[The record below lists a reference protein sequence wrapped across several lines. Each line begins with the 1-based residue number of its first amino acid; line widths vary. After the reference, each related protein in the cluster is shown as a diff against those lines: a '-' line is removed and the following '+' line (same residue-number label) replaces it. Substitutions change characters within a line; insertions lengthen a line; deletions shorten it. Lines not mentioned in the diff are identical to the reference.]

1 MLKMAPSVV
10 VVIVLPP
17 IGSRKKSNDGK
28 SSDYWRKEKKKKGK
42 CVVGGKVGISGE
54 KIGQNLGST
63 IIFTHKFTFN
73 H

>member
-1 MLKMAPSVV
+1 MMLKMAPSMVM
-10 VVIVLPP
+10 VIVLPP
-17 IGSRKKSNDGK
+17 IGSREKSNDGK
-28 SSDYWRKEKKKKGK
+28 SSDYWRKKKK
-42 CVVGGKVGISGE
+42 GKVGISGE

>member
-1 MLKMAPSVV
+1 MMLKMAPSMV

-17 IGSRKKSNDGK
+17 IGSREKSNDGK
-28 SSDYWRKEKKKKGK
+28 SSDYWRKKKK